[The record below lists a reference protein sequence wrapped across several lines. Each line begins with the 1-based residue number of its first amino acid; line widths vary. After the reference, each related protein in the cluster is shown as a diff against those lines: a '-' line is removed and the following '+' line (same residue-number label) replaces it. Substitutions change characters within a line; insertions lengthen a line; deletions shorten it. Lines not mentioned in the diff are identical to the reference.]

1 MTNFPRRSLVAFPVA
16 LLAGCLFGGGG
27 GSSADPADPGLPPAG
42 ESPPVVEPPPAAP
55 RPMVAY
61 VSSLGT
67 ATLTAFDVDPV
78 TGDLT
83 QIGAPV
89 LTGGNPMQVV
99 VDPSGSFACVA
110 AYDDTSV
117 ISYLLDPASHLP
129 VFASQSV
136 PDYRVRSVA
145 VHPSG
150 KFVYGTDELND
161 RIAMFTV
168 DGTTGVLTATTPA
181 TADTGVAPHFITVH
195 PNGQFAYVA
204 HAGEDT
210 IGVYSIDQTT
220 GVLTEIPANR
230 FVLPATAANP
240 FIFAVD
246 PKGEFAYLASSGAG
260 SQNVSAFAIDSGTG
274 ALTLLGTPLS
284 LGGQNPRGIAIHP
297 SGRFVYVTASSNNI
311 VSAYAMDNNV
321 LTFVGSVAAGD
332 QPLSVAV
339 DLSGKFAYVTN
350 EIGDTIS
357 IFTIDETTGALA
369 ARGAPFSL
377 PAGFAPEAI
386 TIVEKK

>member
-16 LLAGCLFGGGG
+16 LLAGCLFNGG
-27 GSSADPADPGLPPAG
+27 GSSADPADPGLPPA
-42 ESPPVVEPPPAAP
+42 SEPPASAL

-83 QIGAPV
+83 QIAMPV
-89 LTGGNPMQVV
+89 LTGGNPMQVA
-99 VDPSGSFACVA
+99 VDPTGRFACVA
-110 AYDDTSV
+110 AYDDASV

-129 VFASQSV
+129 VFASQSA
-136 PDYRVRSVA
+136 PEYRVRSVA

-150 KFVYGTDELND
+150 KFVYGTDELNN
-161 RIAMFTV
+161 RIAMFAV

-181 TADTGVAPHFITVH
+181 TADTGVAPHFIAVH
-195 PNGQFAYVA
+195 PNGRFAYVA
-204 HAGEDT
+204 NTDEDT

-220 GVLTEIPANR
+220 GVLTEIPENR
-230 FVLPATAANP
+230 FVLPATAAIP
-240 FIFAVD
+240 FILAVD
-246 PKGEFAYLASSGAG
+246 PKGEFAYLGSTGAG

-284 LGGQNPRGIAIHP
+284 LGGQNPRGMAIHP
-297 SGRFVYVTASSNNI
+297 SGRFVYVTAASNDI

-321 LTFVGSVAAGD
+321 LTFVGSVVAGD
-332 QPLSVAV
+332 RPLSVAV

-350 EIGDTIS
+350 ENGDTIS
-357 IFTIDETTGALA
+357 IFSIHETTGALA
-369 ARGAPFSL
+369 ARGEPFSL
-377 PAGFAPEAI
+377 PTGHAPKAI
-386 TIVEKK
+386 TIVEKR